1 MRPNGAE
8 GPDGGLRKRIAVIG
22 GGPAGL
28 AVMKEMKAAGHQ
40 VTGFEK
46 RASVGGVYQGSY
58 DGMQLTS
65 STAIT
70 QFSDYVVR
78 DLDFPVLWKAPE
90 YVDYLE
96 DYARRFDVLR
106 HYRFETGVTS
116 VLRLPGGGWRVTSQS
131 PEGEDEL
138 DVDHVVVCTGGNM
151 KPRYPE
157 WLEGGCFK
165 GEVWHSARVRTD
177 ADFAG
182 RRVLVVGMG
191 ESGSDIALMAARGG
205 VSCAIS
211 TRNGPG
217 FVIPRTFRGLP
228 TDLDTNRCYH
238 ALPRSVVNKPIV
250 RFKVKIEDALVHPDE
265 DAAVLARAGE
275 LNRARGLA
283 PFYRFGTKSIAFIEA
298 MLYHGAGYHG
308 DVAELK
314 EDRVVFRDGTEY
326 ECDTIV
332 CCTGFGPE
340 FSFLQEHEPALAR
353 RGMQS
358 RAMYKRMIVPEEGT
372 DIAFVGFVRPGIG
385 SVPPCAEM
393 QARYLAQLV
402 SGEKPLPSRAE
413 MEEDIELHASLDLKY
428 FPADAARVSA
438 LTDFFRFME
447 SMAHEIGCRPKLG
460 RLFLRSPWTAVKV
473 LTGPLCAAQFRLM
486 GPGADPKPAREALR
500 RIPTMPWPVLAYEA
514 VLLFGC
520 WALGLTREPW
530 RKWKFRAAPAPRRE
544 PHGVERPQPAL
555 Q

>member
-1 MRPNGAE
+1 
-8 GPDGGLRKRIAVIG
+8 
-22 GGPAGL
+22 
-28 AVMKEMKAAGHQ
+28 
-40 VTGFEK
+40 
-46 RASVGGVYQGSY
+46 
-58 DGMQLTS
+58 
-65 STAIT
+65 
-70 QFSDYVVR
+70 VVR
-78 DLDFPVLWKAPE
+78 DVDFPVLWKGPE

-96 DYARRFDVLR
+96 SYARSFDLLR
-106 HYRFETGVTS
+106 HYRFGTEVTS
-116 VLRLPGGGWRVTSQS
+116 VRRLPDGGWRVSS
-131 PEGEDEL
+131 ASDDGVGEM
-138 DVDHVVVCTGGNM
+138 DVDHVVVCSGGNM
-151 KPRYPE
+151 KPRFPE
-157 WLEGGCFK
+157 WLDRDRFD
-165 GEVWHSARVRTD
+165 GEIWHSGQVKSD
-177 ADFAG
+177 AEFAG

-238 ALPRSVVNKPIV
+238 ALPRSVVNKPVV
-250 RFKVKIEDALVHPDE
+250 RFKVRIEDALVTPDE
-265 DAAVLARAGE
+265 DVAVLAKASE
-275 LNRARGLA
+275 INRARGLA

-314 EDRVVFRDGTEY
+314 PDGVVFRDGTEY
-326 ECDTIV
+326 ACDTIV
-332 CCTGFGPE
+332 FCTGFAPE
-340 FSFLQEHEPALAR
+340 FGFLAEHEPELAR
-353 RGMQS
+353 RAMKS
-358 RAMYKRMIVPEEGT
+358 RSLYKRMIVPEAGT

-393 QARYLAQLV
+393 QARYLAQLL
-402 SGEKPLPSRAE
+402 SGDRALPSQAE
-413 MEEDIELHASLDLKY
+413 MAEDIQLHAELDLKY
-428 FPADAARVSA
+428 FPQDAERVSA

-447 SMAHEIGCRPKLG
+447 SMAHEIGCRPRLG
-460 RLFLRSPWTAVKV
+460 RLFLRDPWTAVKV

-486 GPGADPKPAREALR
+486 GPGADPGPAADALR

-530 RKWKFRAAPAPRRE
+530 RKWKFGKAPAPRRE
-544 PHGVERPQPAL
+544 HLPVERPQPVMP
-555 Q
+555 